1 MFHYFWVT
9 WWCLNNNNCSII
21 KINDANPIFHQ
32 CQHWER
38 EKRMILFYRKIG
50 SKRTKSYR
58 FEDNFSFH
66 DDTDDDS
73 MRITSRIPPNTGFT
87 SCFIC
92 DEKGNGNQIEQMQFF
107 FRFLYTHRWCA
118 YAHCLLNLHRF
129 TCNDRM

>member
-1 MFHYFWVT
+1 MM
-9 WWCLNNNNCSII
+9 LE
-21 KINDANPIFHQ
+21 Q
-32 CQHWER
+32 QQLQHNKNKRCESNISSMSTLGER
-38 EKRMILFYRKIG
+38 EKNIILSENRI
-50 SKRTKSYR
+50 KRTKSYR

-107 FRFLYTHRWCA
+107 FRFLYTHR
-118 YAHCLLNLHRF
+118 
-129 TCNDRM
+129 